1 MDHGHYYNYYPDV
14 TTIGPAVSVGNVAV
28 VNVPDKERFQPF
40 QSEFDYNFRKLAVS
54 HQKEVL
60 RMIHGRLERVTD
72 LPDGRSLFF
81 MKPGLKAEEVM
92 KELADNQGNVT
103 DYPYL
108 HLEIDDTLFE
118 VLETA
123 VHQHG
128 HGGLFAVLYD
138 SLLRAFPAGLVMR
151 IMQEQRLEWPEQTE
165 GLVMPELVVPENF
178 QVNGGAFA
186 VEGE

>member
-1 MDHGHYYNYYPDV
+1 MTYYPDF

-28 VNVPDKERFQPF
+28 VNVPNKERFQPF
-40 QSEFDYNFRKLAVS
+40 QAGTDYNFRKLAAS

-60 RMIHGRLERVTD
+60 KMIYERLERVTD

-81 MKPGLKAEEVM
+81 MKPGPKAEEVC
-92 KELADNQGNVT
+92 E
-103 DYPYL
+103 DYPYI

-123 VHQHG
+123 VLQHG
-128 HGGLFAVLYD
+128 YGGLFAVLYD
-138 SLLRAFPAGLVMR
+138 SLLQAFPAGLVLR
-151 IMQEQRLEWPEQTE
+151 IMKEQILEWPNETK
-165 GLVMPELVVPENF
+165 GLEMPGVVTKQF
-178 QVNGGAFA
+178 QVDGGFYV

>member
-60 RMIHGRLERVTD
+60 RMIYERLERVTD

-81 MKPGLKAEEVM
+81 MKPGPKAEKVCE
-92 KELADNQGNVT
+92 

-138 SLLRAFPAGLVMR
+138 SLLRAFPAGLVLR
-151 IMQEQRLEWPEQTE
+151 IMKEQILEYPNETKDLE
-165 GLVMPELVVPENF
+165 MPGVVTKQF
-178 QVNGGAFA
+178 QVDGGFYV